1 MWQMAIKAIKSR
13 CEMIPAPV
21 HEALT
26 TIYDFVRQTR
36 EFSIAV
42 GVNGNAGRAGLRGVA
57 RPRAFYSR
65 LG

>member
-26 TIYDFVRQTR
+26 TIYAFVRQTR
-36 EFSIAV
+36 EVSIAV
-42 GVNGNAGRAGLRGVA
+42 GVNGNAGRAAPLRPA